1 MTDSLGETHDFQHL
15 KPIIEAR
22 LQTQLS
28 DSEFL
33 ECIQSLYF
41 LGKAISR
48 YQVLQIQEDY
58 DK

>member
-1 MTDSLGETHDFQHL
+1 MTENLGEAHDFQHL

-28 DSEFL
+28 DSEFS

-48 YQVLQIQEDY
+48 YQELLIQEDY
-58 DK
+58 EK